1 MAQPNGPTPEAQY
14 DEFVKS
20 TLRHLQRGLELD
32 GTTKKQ
38 KIGKVLGD
46 RLKDPTSISAAQR
59 AIEGRFALGGDDAA
73 YLQSGLATLW
83 TTATENGSGGASSE
97 ELAPPGLYAPDAV
110 DGIRQGLIRALQDK
124 SATMQKDAPAVLT
137 QLAAPLKAL
146 LGVDAVRD
154 AVVPDMQK
162 QYGAATIKGVAD
174 VEAIIIIDWTDQTA
188 WTKDDMA
195 KMFSILIAFDDFL
208 EAKKGFTQLSDVILD
223 AIQKQATKIANQGTM
238 ILNLNDVNDQLKADY
253 SKLDGQFQA
262 EKKQLEAACEA
273 EKVTL
278 RGEVDDL
285 KKKSA
290 AQLRTNQMQVQLRNK
305 LVAERDAAR
314 ADRDAKAQI
323 YQAAADRFEEKKK
336 ALANQLADTQAAL
349 TQCQQELAALRTQGQ
364 KDSALEQRAEEL
376 RIRVQELEDEKNQSK
391 RAYTMEEGAYRA
403 RLEKYEEEKA
413 AYEKA
418 IEDQLDLV
426 AAANSQVSAVQAQ
439 LTECLE
445 RERKLNEEIAELKA
459 ELIKCEAKLKK
470 QGLTCTATNTS
481 LSKALEERDKCRE
494 ELRETKAANA
504 ASKNRIKE
512 LEANARTAE
521 AEALK
526 AAKAHA
532 AAIGELEAQRA
543 DRQDRMQKLRDLVYH
558 QSDALAAAWK
568 TTTGDWIRAADPDA
582 DEVAQRDIALDI
594 SRKLGT
600 LGMRRVLNDHIGDYA
615 LIDVHST
622 RAVIAASGMGQALA
636 PEESKVCAALG
647 SLLRT
652 KNPKFQEGGYGEL
665 MSELCQ
671 TMRSWGL
678 YKRSGGAA
686 FERAK
691 RGEGKPFM
699 VHVPF
704 CSEKD
709 VQGVFVPLTD
719 QALRKAEASD
729 NADKMGKVLNYLFN
743 LPDDGRWTIETLEN
757 DTFPHLFL
765 NIKGTPVGDAVETE
779 SALMGFV
786 GAIGAAGKSVWNFLT
801 GWNANNDG
809 AVEPPPVGAQAAAV
823 EAARAAPDPV
833 ERTNAMAATLS
844 RWGKGVLMLGAVRG
858 VGDVGEVEA
867 DVPPASDPFRP
878 NATPTAAPSELA
890 SITAHAVTAPP
901 LAATTIVAME
911 AARRGGAAPGLL
923 RDIVL
928 NHSAT
933 ILPMSV
939 TASPEALQEEAS
951 KGDAKATQT
960 LTQGAPSTDGTFP
973 LVAFSGVR
981 SGERTVAALW
991 QLAKD
996 RGAVIVEGGGQT
1008 GPTVTAASFQRFAS
1022 KAQTSTNVMPPGA
1035 TSIAEEHIGLLMTV
1049 MQTRIE
1055 NKVAFFK
1062 ELVVRHGEFKAE
1074 GRTFGRFLRQ
1084 VVAPAARL
1092 TLPAPPTRLTLPAP
1106 PPARLALPPPPGAST
1121 PSPAPPPFS
1130 LSATLTEEQLIETC
1144 VPSCGLRLPRTTDAN
1159 TPFEICMA
1167 IAGNSS
1173 VSQMVAE
1180 TPGYMEEDTRPTP
1193 VVPDALTED
1202 LVTFLGDPPSSSAPP
1217 EPSLNVSADWVRCH
1231 GVEQAIEFQEEQ
1243 EQAQGEAMEDATPEA
1258 LAPPGRQRS
1267 KLAQAEANRGT
1278 FRAIGAWAANTSA
1291 FWGDRFW
1298 TAAYTAAQ
1306 NLSLDAQRDPT
1317 TLELAEAVGAGTT
1330 CRPRSHGDIQAI
1342 RVAVSRGLV
1351 GQRGPTEAAADG
1363 CPQDALLP
1371 YAMPS
1376 VAALA
1381 RCMPALRQLLATTPD
1396 PTSEEVARA
1405 RAHCAGRA
1413 LATAARGASERGAA
1427 TAVLEAPSTRL
1438 AALHA
1443 LEGNFAITATEAARE
1458 DDARGGVEMPH
1469 GVRWMPTGPRAG
1481 AMARAAVLEHAIAR
1495 CTQVA
1500 DDPATTAAVGG
1511 ALRGAAAALKLRQL
1525 EGLYGLHEA
1534 IEYEDRPPPLG
1545 TATPLVTRPC
1555 AVVHGALAFPL
1566 DHGVVRVP
1574 NAAAP
1579 KLDASADEPM
1589 GAAADLEAAMA
1600 KTRAPT
1606 RALRNALR
1614 RRAAEDGTE
1623 AALYV
1628 APPAAELAFRPAPA
1642 RTPAATGVRLDAFA
1656 CQRVQQ
1662 GDFSVA
1668 MWRRIINRA
1677 IVHIELM
1684 DGPRSDAVRGFLEA
1698 AASGDVPGTFVSAL
1712 DRRDALWSEFRR
1724 NVAISQDRLWVFVR
1738 LMSGCVGGDV
1748 NEVITMADEATLKA
1762 TKAIQ
1767 DQRVAIAKR
1776 VSDMQAKLVETIVGG
1791 MVRESRLAL
1800 DKRGTPAAAAGGL
1813 MDASEL
1819 VVIDAAARQE
1829 LSDLASGES
1838 GRPFFEAN
1846 VAVRNL
1852 QAGAAGQ
1859 TTRLSDLLQSLA
1871 NVGAQL
1877 QESLE
1882 ATLTQSGAATASL
1895 TELSHPSNC
1904 YFVSMRA
1911 DASAAIRIAH
1921 ERVNVELGI
1930 RRAGRRVTLWEL
1942 VEGGCLPLT
1951 TRFAEF
1957 AGYVL
1962 VQARSSTGISA
1973 LYVSQ
1978 QAIQTNAHQAR
1989 MSLDKL
1995 IRVAS
2000 VYARAVP
2007 SPPDFAAGVGDAMDA
2022 RAKAMNAGA
2031 GVDEIA
2037 IGHQL
2042 AGPAIAVGTKL
2053 APSVPLPP
2061 SGWWVTGAA
2070 RS

>member
-1 MAQPNGPTPEAQY
+1 
-14 DEFVKS
+14 
-20 TLRHLQRGLELD
+20 
-32 GTTKKQ
+32 
-38 KIGKVLGD
+38 
-46 RLKDPTSISAAQR
+46 
-59 AIEGRFALGGDDAA
+59 
-73 YLQSGLATLW
+73 
-83 TTATENGSGGASSE
+83 
-97 ELAPPGLYAPDAV
+97 
-110 DGIRQGLIRALQDK
+110 
-124 SATMQKDAPAVLT
+124 MQQDAPAVLT

-154 AVVPDMQK
+154 AVVPAMKK
-162 QYGAATIKGVAD
+162 QYGAATIKDVTD
-174 VEAIIIIDWTDQTA
+174 VEKIISIDWTDQTA

-195 KMFSILIAFDDFL
+195 KMFSILLHFDDFL
-208 EAKKGFTQLSDVILD
+208 EAKKAFTQLSDVILE
-223 AIQKQATKIANQGTM
+223 AIQKQATKIANQSKE
-238 ILNLNDVNDQLKADY
+238 ILSLSGVNNQLKADY
-253 SKLDGQFQA
+253 DKLDGQFKT
-262 EKKQLEAACEA
+262 EKKQLEDACEA
-273 EKVTL
+273 QKVAL
-278 RGEVDDL
+278 RGEIDDL

-290 AQLRTNQMQVQLRNK
+290 AQLQTNQKQVALRDK
-305 LVAERDAAR
+305 LIASRDAAR
-314 ADRDAKAQI
+314 DELAAKTKA
-323 YQAAADRFEEKKK
+323 YEKAYDLFKNKEEQ
-336 ALANQLADTQAAL
+336 LANQLGTAQAEL
-349 TQCQQELAALRTQGQ
+349 TQCQQQLAALGTQGQ
-364 KDSALEQRAEEL
+364 KNSALEQEAEQL
-376 RIRVQELEDEKNQSK
+376 KIRVQTLEDEKIKSQ
-391 RAYTMEEGAYRA
+391 RAYTAEEGAYRT
-403 RLEKYEEEKA
+403 RLDKLAEERQSYEE
-413 AYEKA
+413 A
-418 IEDQLDLV
+418 IEDQLEQV
-426 AAANSQVSAVQAQ
+426 AAANARVSAVQTQ

-445 RERKLNEEIAELKA
+445 RERKLNEQLAKLQA
-459 ELIKCEAKLKK
+459 DLSQCEAKLKK
-470 QGLTCTATNTS
+470 QGQACTATDTN
-481 LSKALEERDKCRE
+481 LRKALEERDKCRE
-494 ELRETKAANA
+494 ELRLAKEANT
-504 ASKNRIKE
+504 ASGKRIAK
-512 LEANARTAE
+512 LEANAKRAE
-521 AEALK
+521 EAALQE
-526 AAKAHA
+526 AKAHA

-543 DRQDRMQKLRDLVYH
+543 DRQDRMLKLRDLVYD
-558 QSDALAAAWK
+558 QSDALAAEWK
-568 TTTGDWIRAADPDA
+568 TTTGDWIRAANPDA
-582 DEVAQRDIALDI
+582 DEVAQREIARDI

-600 LGMRRVLNDHIGDYA
+600 LGMRRVLNDYIGDYA

-622 RAVIAASGMGQALA
+622 RAVIAASGMGQALPA
-636 PEESKVCAALG
+636 EESKVCAALG

-652 KNPKFQEGGYGEL
+652 KNTEFQRGGYGEL

-678 YKRSGGAA
+678 YKRSDGAA
-686 FERAK
+686 FERTK

-709 VQGVFVPLTD
+709 VQGVFVPLTA
-719 QALRKAEASD
+719 QALKKAEASD
-729 NADKMGKVLNYLFN
+729 NADKMGKILNYLFN
-743 LPDDGRWTIETLEN
+743 LPDDGEWTIERLE
-757 DTFPHLFL
+757 DGTFPHLFL
-765 NIKGTPVGDAVETE
+765 NIKGTPVGEGVATE
-779 SALMGFV
+779 NALMGFV
-786 GAIGAAGKSVWNFLT
+786 GSTISAIRNNIWNFVS
-801 GWNANNDG
+801 GWNASNG
-809 AVEPPPVGAQAAAV
+809 RAVEEPPVEAQAAAS
-823 EAARAAPDPV
+823 EAARAAPNPA
-833 ERTNAMAATLS
+833 ERTNAMAAGLS
-844 RWGKGVLMLGAVRG
+844 RWRRGILLASALGGVDDGEAAV
-858 VGDVGEVEA
+858 
-867 DVPPASDPFRP
+867 PSTSDPFRP
-878 NATPTAAPSELA
+878 NVTPTAAASELA
-890 SITAHAVTAPP
+890 LITDHAVAAPP
-901 LAATTIVAME
+901 LTATTIVTLE
-911 AARRGGAAPGLL
+911 AVRQGGDAPGLL
-923 RDIVL
+923 RDIAV
-928 NHSAT
+928 NHTAT

-939 TASPEALQEEAS
+939 LASPEALQAEAAQ
-951 KGDAKATQT
+951 GDAKATQT
-960 LTQGAPSTDGTFP
+960 LTQSAPSTDGRYP
-973 LVAFSGVR
+973 LVAFSRER
-981 SGERTVAALW
+981 SPELPVAALW
-991 QLAKD
+991 QLAKA
-996 RGAVIVEGGGQT
+996 RGALIVEGGQT
-1008 GPTVTAASFQRFAS
+1008 RPTVTAKTFQLFAS
-1022 KAQTSTNVMPPGA
+1022 VEQTSTNVMPPGA
-1035 TSIAEEHIGLLMTV
+1035 TSIPEEQVGLLMSV
-1049 MQTRIE
+1049 MQSEEE
-1055 NKVAFFK
+1055 NKIAFFK
-1062 ELVVRHGEFKAE
+1062 ELVAQHAEFRVE
-1074 GRTFGRFLRQ
+1074 GLTYGRFIREQL
-1084 VVAPAARL
+1084 A
-1092 TLPAPPTRLTLPAP
+1092 LPAP
-1106 PPARLALPPPPGAST
+1106 PPRLALPPPPGAST

-1130 LSATLTEEQLIETC
+1130 LSATLTEEELLGTC
-1144 VPSCGLRLPRTTDAN
+1144 TPSCGLRLPRATDA
-1159 TPFEICMA
+1159 TTKFATCMA
-1167 IAGNSS
+1167 IAGNSTF
-1173 VSQMVAE
+1173 SQMIAE
-1180 TPGYMEEDTRPTP
+1180 TPGYMKENTPQTP
-1193 VVPDALTED
+1193 VVPDGLTEE
-1202 LVTFLGDPPSSSAPP
+1202 LVTFLEDPPSSPASS
-1217 EPSLNVSADWVRCH
+1217 EPFLNLSADWVRCH
-1231 GVEQAIEFQEEQ
+1231 GVEQAIAFQEKQ
-1243 EQAQGEAMEDATPEA
+1243 EQAQEQPMEEAAPETP
-1258 LAPPGRQRS
+1258 APPRPQSPR
-1267 KLAQAEANRGT
+1267 LAQAEASRGT
-1278 FRAIGAWAANTSA
+1278 FLAIGSRFSNTTAYWSE
-1291 FWGDRFW
+1291 RFW
-1298 TAAYTAAQ
+1298 TAAMNSAYNVSRSNA
-1306 NLSLDAQRDPT
+1306 SDPT
-1317 TLELAEAVGAGTT
+1317 TLQLAEAMTM
-1330 CRPRSHGDIQAI
+1330 CRPRSYGDVQAI

-1396 PTSEEVARA
+1396 PTPEEVARA
-1405 RAHCAGRA
+1405 SCAGRA
-1413 LATAARGASERGAA
+1413 LALAARAASERGAA

-1481 AMARAAVLEHAIAR
+1481 AMARAAVLEHALAR

-1500 DDPATTAAVGG
+1500 DDPATTAAVRG

-1555 AVVHGALAFPL
+1555 AVVHGALAFPV
-1566 DHGVVRVP
+1566 DHGVVRLP

-1589 GAAADLEAAMA
+1589 GSAADLEAAMA

-1614 RRAAEDGTE
+1614 RTASEDTE

-1684 DGPRSDAVRGFLEA
+1684 NGPRSDAVRGFLEA

-1800 DKRGTPAAAAGGL
+1800 DKRGTPAANAGGL

-1829 LSDLASGES
+1829 LSALASGES

-1895 TELSHPSNC
+1895 TELSHPANC

-1995 IRVAS
+1995 IRVAA

-2007 SPPDFAAGVGDAMDA
+2007 SPPDFAAGVGTAMDA

-2070 RS
+2070 RI